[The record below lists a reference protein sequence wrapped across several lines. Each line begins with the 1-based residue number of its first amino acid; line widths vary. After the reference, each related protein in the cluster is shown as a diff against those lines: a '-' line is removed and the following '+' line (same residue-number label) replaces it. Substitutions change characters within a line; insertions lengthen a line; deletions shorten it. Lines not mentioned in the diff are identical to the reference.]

1 MRSDVIPSWL
11 MALVLCAGLLTGTAA
26 RPGEP
31 AGDVQVEND
40 IQVKDAWIRWLP
52 ANVPGGGY
60 MTLINVGSAP
70 RVLIGAS
77 SPDYGEVS
85 IHRTRIREGV
95 SEMAQVESVELKP
108 LIPVRFAEGG
118 FHLMLMQPKRSLKPG
133 GRALITLRFAQG
145 PPVEVPFEV
154 RAGNST

>member
-1 MRSDVIPSWL
+1 MRSDMAPSWL
-11 MALVLCAGLLTGTAA
+11 MGLVLLGGLIAGTAA
-26 RPGEP
+26 YPGEP
-31 AGDVQVEND
+31 SID